1 MPLKNTAE
9 NCAAMSL
16 TTAGEPVRIS
26 ICHCLECQRRTGSV
40 FGAQARFRREQVTI
54 DGRAAEYQRKGDSG
68 NPITFRF
75 CPACGSTVY
84 WTLSALPELIAITV
98 GAFADPRF
106 PAPRVSVYERRRH
119 GWAWPAPSR
128 RPPGARTRRSSSR
141 GGLLIIFARSTVPG
155 QPDRAF
161 EAEAEAVRTLGIDHS
176 VISYEALQNERRPAR
191 AVRRVTAAEPP
202 RGAIYRGWMLR
213 PSEYAAL
220 YDALMAKGI
229 ELVNCRRPTATATIC
244 RRAICD
250 AGRTAKSAAAA
261 VGRLLDGCCHGVAA
275 GVRFSPAIEDYVKS
289 QKHYWHEA
297 CFIES
302 AADAAAVERVV
313 RRFLELQGDSLNEG
327 LVFREFV
334 AFEPLAE
341 HSRSGMPMTR
351 EFRMFVRDGDVRCC
365 APYWGEGR
373 YEGAVPS
380 ADEFSDVTR
389 RVQSRFL
396 AWTWRGSETAPG

>member
-1 MPLKNTAE
+1 
-9 NCAAMSL
+9 
-16 TTAGEPVRIS
+16 V
-26 ICHCLECQRRTGSV
+26 
-40 FGAQARFRREQVTI
+40 
-54 DGRAAEYQRKGDSG
+54 
-68 NPITFRF
+68 
-75 CPACGSTVY
+75 
-84 WTLSALPELIAITV
+84 
-98 GAFADPRF
+98 
-106 PAPRVSVYERRRH
+106 
-119 GWAWPAPSR
+119 
-128 RPPGARTRRSSSR
+128 
-141 GGLLIIFARSTVPG
+141 LIIFCEDPLRPG
-155 QPDRAF
+155 QPDQAF
-161 EAEAEAVRTLGIDHS
+161 EAEAEAVRTLGIDHGL
-176 VISYEALQNERRPAR
+176 VGYEALVNEGRPAR
-191 AVRRVTAAEPP
+191 AVRRVARAEPP

-229 ELVNCRRPTATATIC
+229 ELVNSPSAYHHCHYLPESYPVI
-244 RRAICD
+244 
-250 AGRTAKSAAAA
+250 AGRTAKSVWLPLSDGFSMDA
-261 VGRLLDGCCHGVAA
+261 VMALLRAFGSGPVI
-275 GVRFSPAIEDYVKS
+275 VKDYVKS

-297 CFIES
+297 CFIPS

-351 EFRMFVRDGDVRCC
+351 EFRMFVRDGEVRCC

-389 RVQSRFL
+389 RVQSRFFSMDAARRRGG
-396 AWTWRGSETAPG
+396 AWMIVELGDGQVAGLPPGISAIEFYRMLIAGTPAQM